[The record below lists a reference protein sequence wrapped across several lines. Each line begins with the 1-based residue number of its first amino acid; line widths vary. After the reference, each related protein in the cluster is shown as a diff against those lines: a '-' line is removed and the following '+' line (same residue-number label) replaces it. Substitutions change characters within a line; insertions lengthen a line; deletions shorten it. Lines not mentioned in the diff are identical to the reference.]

1 MTMTRQTLV
10 KRLLHAYG
18 EAMRSDWGFSR
29 GGVGV
34 SKDLKYISSLLDSD
48 KFEPIEVHL
57 EKLNLEK
64 DEEYGLWQWRG

>member
-18 EAMRSDWGFSR
+18 EAMRSDWSFMDGR
-29 GGVGV
+29 RVRD
-34 SKDLKYISSLLDSD
+34 DLKYISSLLDSD

-57 EKLNLEK
+57 EKLDLEK
-64 DEEYGLWQWRG
+64 DEEYGLWQWRR